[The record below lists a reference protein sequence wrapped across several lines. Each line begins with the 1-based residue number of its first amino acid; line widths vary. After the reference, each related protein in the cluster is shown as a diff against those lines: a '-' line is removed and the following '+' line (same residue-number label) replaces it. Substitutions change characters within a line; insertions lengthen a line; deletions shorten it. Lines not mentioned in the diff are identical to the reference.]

1 MATQPVLCK
10 GVDSSNNVLP
20 VSLSSTG
27 EVQIASASSLTVA
40 GSVSVSNFPATQAVS
55 AASLPLPS
63 GAATSA
69 LQGTANTSLGTIAG
83 DTTSLDSKTPAL
95 GQAAKSASVPV
106 VIASDQGTIT
116 VSSTQSATSS
126 SDSLTISSGATDTS
140 VSKDTAGFSK
150 VGIVCESSQTD
161 TEVQLKWSH
170 DGSTYYAVEEKSTT
184 SAITDVGG
192 GTTVNTLYFL
202 VSPLAK
208 YVRVHVKNPNAGSAS
223 VKVLVNLH

>member
-1 MATQPVLCK
+1 MATSPVLCK

-126 SDSLTISSGATDTS
+126 SDSLTITSGSTDTS
-140 VSKDTAGFSK
+140 VSKDTAGYSK
-150 VGIVCESSQTD
+150 IGVVLESNKTD
-161 TEVQLKWSH
+161 TEAQIKWSH
-170 DGSTYYAVEEKSTT
+170 DDVTYYAVESKQVVTST
-184 SAITDVGG
+184 SEIGG
-192 GTTVNTLYFL
+192 GASVNSLYFI
-202 VSPLAK
+202 VSPIAK
-208 YVRVHVKNPNAGSAS
+208 YVRLDIKATTAAS
-223 VKVLVNLH
+223 VKALVNLH